1 MTDPVATPGGQAAVV
16 PSGRAAATPG
26 GQAAVVPTGRTMV
39 AAVFHGGTDIRIT
52 RVPVPAVEPD
62 EVLVEVVAAGI
73 CGSDLLAYRGLG
85 PWQHDPA
92 HPDGDGHELSGRIA
106 AVGAAVTGFAVG
118 DRVAV
123 EPIHLLSCGHCALCR
138 AGRGH
143 LCAERGMRHGVPVH
157 SRGFAEYDV
166 APASQ
171 LHPLP
176 DHVGL
181 AEAALLD
188 CYACGVHALHLV
200 ALPPGAP
207 VAVLGSGAI
216 GQTLGQLARAAG
228 HPVSLLGHRAATL
241 DVALG
246 AGAAS
251 TVWDTSTAAGRRAR
265 DAAAG
270 TFPVV
275 FDAAGSGGS
284 LTESLRL
291 VTPGGEVVV
300 LGVHPGPPGVDPQL
314 AYRREATLR
323 WSNSYGACLDGVPDF
338 RRARDLLAEGAVD
351 AAALITHRLPLARL
365 PDGFRTLADRD
376 AGAVK
381 VMVTPGGGGT

>member
-1 MTDPVATPGGQAAVV
+1 MTMA
-16 PSGRAAATPG
+16 
-26 GQAAVVPTGRTMV
+26 
-39 AAVFHGGTDIRIT
+39 AAVFHGGSDVRIT
-52 RVPVPAVEPD
+52 RVPVPAVAAD
-62 EVLVEVVAAGI
+62 EVLVEVAAAGI

-92 HPDGDGHELSGRIA
+92 HPDGDGHELSGRVA
-106 AVGAAVTGFAVG
+106 AVGERVTGLAVG

-123 EPIHLLSCGHCALCR
+123 EPIHLLSCGSCALCR
-138 AGRGH
+138 AGRGY
-143 LCAERGMRHGVPVH
+143 LCAERGMRHGKHVH
-157 SRGFAEYDV
+157 SKGFAEYDV
-166 APASQ
+166 APAGQ

-200 ALPPGAP
+200 TLPPGAP

-216 GQTLGQLARAAG
+216 GQTLGQVAHATG
-228 HPVSLLGHRAATL
+228 HPVTLLGHRAATL
-241 DVALG
+241 DVALRG
-246 AGAAS
+246 GAAG
-251 TVWDTSTAAGRRAR
+251 TVWDTSTGAGRKDR

-270 TFPVV
+270 AFPVV
-275 FDAAGSGGS
+275 FDAAGSGDS
-284 LTESLRL
+284 LEESLRL
-291 VTPGGEVVV
+291 VAPGGDVVV
-300 LGVHPGPPGVDPQL
+300 VGAYPAAPSFDPFL
-314 AYRREATLR
+314 AYRREATVR
-323 WSNSYGACLDGVPDF
+323 WSNSYGACVGGVRDF
-338 RRARDLLAEGAVD
+338 RRALDLLAGGGVD

-381 VMVTPGGGGT
+381 VMITA

>member
-1 MTDPVATPGGQAAVV
+1 MTPDG
-16 PSGRAAATPG
+16 
-26 GQAAVVPTGRTMV
+26 PTMA
-39 AAVFHGGTDIRIT
+39 AAVFHGGTDIRVT
-52 RVPVPAVEPD
+52 RVPVPALAPD
-62 EVLVEVVAAGI
+62 EVLVEVGAAGI

-92 HPDGDGHELSGRIA
+92 RPDGDGHELSGRVA
-106 AVGAAVTGFAVG
+106 AVGEEVTGLAVG

-123 EPIHLLSCGHCALCR
+123 EPIHLLSCGECGLCR
-138 AGRGH
+138 AGRGY
-143 LCAERGMRHGVPVH
+143 LCAERGMRHGVHTH

-166 APASQ
+166 APAGQ
-171 LHPLP
+171 LYPLP

-200 ALPPGAP
+200 TLPPGAP

-216 GQTLGQLARAAG
+216 GQTLGQVARAAG

-241 DVALG
+241 DVALR
-246 AGAAS
+246 AGAAD
-251 TVWDTSTAAGRRAR
+251 TVWDTSTGAGRQAR

-270 TFPVV
+270 AFPVV
-275 FDAAGSGGS
+275 FDAAGSGDS
-284 LTESLRL
+284 LAESLRL
-291 VTPGGEVVV
+291 VAPGGDVVV
-300 LGVHPGPPGVDPQL
+300 LGVYPTAPRFDPFV
-314 AYRREATLR
+314 AYQREAAVR
-323 WSNSYGACLDGVPDF
+323 WSNSYGACDGGVPDF
-338 RRARDLLAEGAVD
+338 QRARDLLVAGAVD

-381 VMVTPGGGGT
+381 VMITFGDGAV

>member
-1 MTDPVATPGGQAAVV
+1 MT
-16 PSGRAAATPG
+16 
-26 GQAAVVPTGRTMV
+26 

-52 RVPVPAVEPD
+52 RAPVPLVERD
-62 EVLVEVVAAGI
+62 EVLIAVAAAGI

-92 HPDGDGHELSGRIA
+92 DPDGDGHELSGLVA
-106 AVGAAVTGFAVG
+106 AVGEQVTGFAVG

-123 EPIHLLSCGHCALCR
+123 EPIHLLSCGRCVLCR
-138 AGRGH
+138 AGRGY
-143 LCAERGMRHGVPVH
+143 LCAERGLRHGNRLH

-188 CYACGVHALHLV
+188 CYACGIHALHLV
-200 ALPPGAP
+200 TLPPGAP
-207 VAVLGSGAI
+207 VAVVGSGAI
-216 GQTLGQLARAAG
+216 GQTLGQVARAAG
-228 HPVSLLGHRAATL
+228 HPVSLFGHRAATL
-241 DVALG
+241 DVAVR
-246 AGAAS
+246 AGAAD
-251 TVWDTSTAAGRRAR
+251 TVGDTSTAAGRQAR

-270 TFPVV
+270 AFPVV
-275 FDAAGSGGS
+275 FDAAGSGES

-291 VTPGGEVVV
+291 VAPGGDVVA
-300 LGVHPGPPGVDPQL
+300 LGVYPTAPDFDTYL
-314 AYRREATLR
+314 AYQREATLR
-323 WSNSYGACLDGVPDF
+323 WSNSYGACVAGVPDF
-338 RRARDLLAEGAVD
+338 RRARDLLAAGAVD
-351 AAALITHRLPLARL
+351 ATALITHRLALAQL
-365 PDGFRTLADRD
+365 PDGFRTLADRT

-381 VMVTPGGGGT
+381 VMITFGDDRE

>member
-1 MTDPVATPGGQAAVV
+1 MA
-16 PSGRAAATPG
+16 
-26 GQAAVVPTGRTMV
+26 

-52 RVPVPAVEPD
+52 EVPVPALASD
-62 EVLVEVVAAGI
+62 DVLVEVAAAGI

-85 PWQHDPA
+85 PWQHHPA
-92 HPDGDGHELSGRIA
+92 NPDGDGHELSGRIA
-106 AVGAAVTGFAVG
+106 AMGERVTGLAVG

-123 EPIHLLSCGHCALCR
+123 EPIHLLSCGACALCQ
-138 AGRGH
+138 AGRGY
-143 LCAERGMRHGVPVH
+143 LCAQRGMRHGVPVH

-200 ALPPGAP
+200 TLPPGAP

-216 GQTLGQLARAAG
+216 GQTLGQVARAAG

-241 DVALG
+241 DVASR

-270 TFPVV
+270 GFPVV
-275 FDAAGSGGS
+275 FDAAGSGDS
-284 LTESLRL
+284 LAESLRL
-291 VTPGGEVVV
+291 VAPGGDVVALGVYPRTPGFEP
-300 LGVHPGPPGVDPQL
+300 HL
-314 AYRREATLR
+314 AYQREVTLR
-323 WSNSYGACLDGVPDF
+323 WSNSYGACVAGVPDF
-338 RRARDLLAEGAVD
+338 RRAHELLVAGAVD

-365 PDGFRTLADRD
+365 PDGFRTLVDRD

-381 VMVTPGGGGT
+381 VMITFGGEQV